1 MKHISI
7 LLLCAGLAACGGS
20 GADGGGSKGDLAAQ
34 ACEAYAKGQ
43 LDGKPYKLD
52 LAALA
57 ASMKDD
63 SSGLML
69 LTSPIVIQPGH
80 PAESKQSLECQVR
93 FTDGKPSPDVT
104 RLQFIW

>member
-1 MKHISI
+1 MKQVVI
-7 LLLCAGLAACGGS
+7 LALCLGLAACGGGS
-20 GADGGGSKGDLAAQ
+20 GGGSKNELAAK
-34 ACEAYAKGQ
+34 ACEAYAIGQ

-52 LAALA
+52 SAALG
-57 ASMKDD
+57 ASMKEDGA
-63 SSGLML
+63 GLML
-69 LTSPIVIQPGH
+69 LTAAIVIQPGH

>member
-1 MKHISI
+1 MKHLSI
-7 LLLCAGLAACGGS
+7 ALICASLIACGGS
-20 GADGGGSKGDLAAQ
+20 DAGAGGSKGSLAAQ
-34 ACEAYAKGQ
+34 ACETYAQGQ

-69 LTSPIVIQPGH
+69 LTAPIIIQPGH
-80 PAESKQSLECQVR
+80 SSESKQSLECQVR
-93 FTDGKPSPDVT
+93 FTDGKPLPDVT